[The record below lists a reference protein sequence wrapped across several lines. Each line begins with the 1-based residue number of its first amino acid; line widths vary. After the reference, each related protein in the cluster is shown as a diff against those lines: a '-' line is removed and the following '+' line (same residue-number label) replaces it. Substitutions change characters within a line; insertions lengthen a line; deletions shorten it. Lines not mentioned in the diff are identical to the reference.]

1 MSQELGSVMSHRPS
15 LPLSE
20 GGGQGNLQMLRRLL
34 SRRKYLILAIV
45 AGIVA
50 ATWIGLGFI
59 TPLYTSTATLLID
72 PQNNNPLQPQVTGP
86 VDLTDVQ
93 DEIEVLRSTSLL
105 TRVADTLDLYHDPEF
120 NPTLPHS
127 GDKAEISGARVT
139 DMGKAIVIN
148 HVLDA
153 INVQMRGRSRVL
165 AVGATSEDPM
175 KAVRIATQLLDQYT
189 RDDIATK
196 LNGVRDARERLG
208 KQVDELRDKADQA
221 QKTMLAFRDA
231 HPQVDDREVNATTQQ
246 LNEVATQLANA
257 QGQRADR
264 DARLRQAGGSTG
276 APQASG
282 SAGDVMSSPLIQN
295 LRLQQADYQRQKAQ
309 LSSRYGPL
317 HPKIKEIDAQVAGLQ
332 QRIDEE
338 IGRISASLK
347 NEADVAAGREHSL
360 AATRD
365 ALLKNSEQA
374 GLTTTQYANLQHDAE
389 TARTVYEAQ
398 LGRYKEVQVQE
409 SAISPTARVLS
420 TPTLP
425 DSPVFPRKGRVLA
438 VAFAFSLLLAFAVVY
453 MIEGMDDRFQ
463 SPEQVESEIGLPC
476 SAVIPSVSRGWQRRR
491 AEDVVLEQA
500 NSPYHDLMQG
510 LLADIGLLDS
520 EIGPQTVLI
529 TSSVKNEGKTATAI
543 SLGRLAMSLEAAG
556 RVILIDCDLRRP
568 GDYAMADLSNAAT
581 LHDYL
586 TGKAEIEQLIAH
598 ETKSGLDVIVA
609 GGPAINVPNLIG
621 SVRMRRLLAELR
633 KTYPI
638 ILLDAPSVVGHIETR
653 LLLQRATQSVFL
665 IEWAETPREVVVTA
679 LRPFAEGH
687 SQVSLALSKANLSRM
702 AKYSAVAQAQ
712 QDALNG

>member
-1 MSQELGSVMSHRPS
+1 MSPRPS
-15 LPLSE
+15 LPLAE

-34 SRRKYLILAIV
+34 SRRKYLILSIV
-45 AGIVA
+45 VGIVV
-50 ATWIGLGFI
+50 ATWIALNFI

-72 PQNNNPLQPQVTGP
+72 PQNNNPLQTRLSGP

-105 TRVADTLDLYHDPEF
+105 TKVADTLDLYHDPEF

-127 GDKAEISGARVT
+127 SDKAEIAGARVT

-175 KAVRIATQLLDQYT
+175 KAVKIATQLLEQYT

-208 KQVDELRDKADQA
+208 KQVDELREKADQA
-221 QKTMLAFRDA
+221 QNAMFTFRDA

-264 DARLRQAGGSTG
+264 DARLRQAGGGGAGIARATG
-276 APQASG
+276 SD
-282 SAGDVMSSPLIQN
+282 GDVMSSQLIQN
-295 LRLQQADYQRQKAQ
+295 LRLQQAEYQRQKAQ

-317 HPKIKEIDAQVAGLQ
+317 HPKIKEIDAQVADLQ
-332 QRIDEE
+332 HKIDEE
-338 IGRISASLK
+338 IGRIGASLK
-347 NEADVAAGREHSL
+347 DEADVAAERERSL

-365 ALLKNSEQA
+365 TLLKNSERA

-409 SAISPTARVLS
+409 SAISPTARLLS

-438 VAFAFSLLLAFAVVY
+438 VAFAFGLLLAFAVVY

-463 SPEQVESEIGLPC
+463 SPEQVESEVGLPC

-491 AEDVVLEQA
+491 VEDVVLEQV

-510 LLADIGLLDS
+510 LLADLGLLDDGA
-520 EIGPQTVLI
+520 GPETVLV

-543 SLGRLAMSLEAAG
+543 SLGRLAMSLDGAS
-556 RVILIDCDLRRP
+556 RVLLIDCDLRRS
-568 GDYAMADLSNAAT
+568 GDYTMSNLSVAAT

-586 TGKAEIEQLIAH
+586 TGKAEIDQIIAH
-598 ETKSGLDVIVA
+598 EDKSGLDVIVA

-621 SVRMRRLLAELR
+621 SARMRRLIAELR
-633 KTYPI
+633 KTYPV
-638 ILLDAPSVVGHIETR
+638 ILLDGPGVVGHIETR
-653 LLLQRATQSVFL
+653 LLLQLATQSVFL

-687 SQVSLALSKANLSRM
+687 SQVSLVLSKANLSRM

-712 QDALNG
+712 QDALGV